1 MIQQRKARFALI
13 GAGFWA
19 QYHLASWQELGL
31 SDCVAVCDRSVDR
44 AERLAQRHG
53 VAVVYDDVAKLL
65 AQEDLD
71 FVDIV
76 TDVHSH
82 VPIAR
87 QALEAGVAAI
97 CQKPLAP
104 TLDLARGL
112 QELSAEREV
121 PLLVHENWRWHR
133 PLRRVKAIL
142 DSGQLGRLVRARI
155 DYANSFPVF
164 DNQPAL
170 KELERFIIVDM
181 GTHILD
187 VSRFLFGEATELYC
201 QTRRIRHDIA
211 GEDVATVMLR
221 KESGLTVT
229 CNMSYASR
237 WEFDH
242 FPQTMLAIE
251 GEEAGLSLK
260 PNYRIEIYGRDG
272 IQNAEDV
279 DVPAYPWCDPR
290 YLVAHSCLVDCQRN
304 LLNGLTGQGKAE
316 TTIDDNIK
324 TLELVF
330 GSYDSAEQRRAIVL
344 S

>member
-1 MIQQRKARFALI
+1 MIQQRQARFALI

-19 QYHLASWQELGL
+19 QFHLAAWRELGL
-31 SDCVAVCDRSVDR
+31 SECVAVCDCAMDR
-44 AERLAQRHG
+44 AKRLAERHG
-53 VAVVYDDVAKLL
+53 VAVVYDDVEKLL
-65 AQEDLD
+65 ANEDVD

-97 CQKPLAP
+97 CQKPLAT
-104 TLDLARGL
+104 TLDLALGL
-112 QELSAEREV
+112 QELSSTREV

-142 DSGQLGRLVRARI
+142 ASGQLGRLVRARI

-170 KELERFIIVDM
+170 KELRRFIIVDM

-187 VSRFLFGEATELYC
+187 VSRFLFGEASELYC
-201 QTRRIRHDIA
+201 QTRRMRQDIA

-221 KESGLTVT
+221 HENELTVT

-237 WEFDH
+237 WEFDC

-260 PNYRIEIYGRDG
+260 ANYRIEIYGRDG
-272 IQNAEDV
+272 ICHAEDV
-279 DVPAYPWCDPR
+279 EVPAYDWCDPR

-304 LLNGLTGQGKAE
+304 LLSGLTGQGTAE
-316 TTIDDNIK
+316 TTIEDNIK

-330 GSYDSAEQRRAIVL
+330 AAYDSAEQHRAVIW
-344 S
+344 